1 MSFSVGTVNPSDFD
15 EVSAVIFQA
24 YRGENAYINAVYPE
38 NLTKEGQAKGTQ
50 KLRSLAEVPNFA
62 RFEKVT
68 DKATGKIVGVAIW
81 LVYEKEKPSSQQQA
95 AERVF
100 ESEDAEFAAALG
112 SALSAV
118 QAPFWRDNE
127 VPLMGTYTMNVFGH
141 TEADTVDRS
150 SRYDS
155 ATRVP
160 VSRRGHLVDEVRS
173 AND

>member
-1 MSFSVGTVNPSDFD
+1 MSFLVENVSPDDFD
-15 EVSAVIFQA
+15 QVSAVIFQA

-68 DKATGKIVGVAIW
+68 DKSTGKIVGVAIW

-100 ESEDAEFAAALG
+100 ESEDAEFAAALS
-112 SALSAV
+112 SALNAV

-127 VPLMGTYTMNVFGH
+127 VPLMGTYTMNVF
-141 TEADTVDRS
+141 ELKKANTVDRS
-150 SRYDS
+150 SRYDR

-160 VSRRGHLVDEVRS
+160 MSRCRYIVDEVRS